1 MRRTYPAPPTTNT
14 TTTTI
19 SLAFRPAQVEYGTL
33 FYTSSGTELSNME
46 IGPDQGFSLRLFNGS
61 VQFGYDG
68 VSVVSTEEGA
78 VRVDQWYQLYAS
90 RLVATACSYLQ
101 YGVVCFSTNFAL

>member
-1 MRRTYPAPPTTNT
+1 
-14 TTTTI
+14 
-19 SLAFRPAQVEYGTL
+19 
-33 FYTSSGTELSNME
+33 ME

-68 VSVVSTEEGA
+68 VSVVSTEEGV

-90 RLVATACSYLQ
+90 RLVLLLVQLITL
-101 YGVVCFSTNFAL
+101 YGLPNVLYIHFAL